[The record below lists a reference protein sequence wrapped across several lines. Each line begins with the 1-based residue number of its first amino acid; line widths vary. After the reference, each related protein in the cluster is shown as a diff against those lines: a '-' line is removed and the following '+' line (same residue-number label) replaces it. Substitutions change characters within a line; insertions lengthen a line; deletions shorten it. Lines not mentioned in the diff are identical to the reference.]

1 MDTERDSDG
10 AEEAAAP
17 DHGESDSRTGPS
29 TGYSNGGPRWRRQ
42 GASQDRSGAAR
53 PRGSSYLPDKLS
65 LRARLTLI
73 YGMLFFAAG
82 SLLVLVNYVVVA
94 GILNQFD
101 LLLVVQGDQLVPD
114 QQVADQLKAQLIE
127 SVLGDLTRYSI
138 IGLVV
143 VGLLAVILGYVVAG
157 RALSP
162 LHRIT
167 RTARRLSERSLH
179 ERIALGGPDDEIK
192 ELADTFDGMLAR
204 LDHAFDAQRR
214 FVANASHELRTP
226 LAINRTLLEVAL
238 ADPDASADLKAIAR
252 TLMETNTRHE
262 RLIEGLLFLAKSDR
276 ELSARSPVDLNEVA
290 TTVLGQ
296 LSEEVSE
303 AGLQLRT
310 DLHPAPM
317 VGDPVLLERLV
328 ANLVENAIRYNTTDG
343 EVIVRVGP
351 HDGAAA
357 VQVENPGPVIPAY
370 EVSDLFD
377 PFRRGSGDRVSSR
390 NSAGLGLSIVR
401 SVVRAHGGELRAWP
415 RPGGGLVVTA
425 RFPESATTTD
435 PERRTD
441 PDGIVSVPTTQASN

>member
-1 MDTERDSDG
+1 MDATSSAPGQGPARSQP
-10 AEEAAAP
+10 EAA
-17 DHGESDSRTGPS
+17 TGGN
-29 TGYSNGGPRWRRQ
+29 TGPRWRIQ
-42 GASQDRSGAAR
+42 GATDEHVTNAR
-53 PRGSSYLPDKLS
+53 PRGSSHLPDKLS

-82 SLLVLVNYVVVA
+82 SLLILVNYIVVA
-94 GILNQFD
+94 SILNQFD

-114 QQVADQLKAQLIE
+114 EQVADALRAQLIE

-143 VGLLAVILGYVVAG
+143 VGLLAVVLGYVVAG

-238 ADPDASADLKAIAR
+238 ADPEASADLKAIAR

-262 RLIEGLLFLAKSDR
+262 KLIEGLLFLAKSDR
-276 ELSARSPVDLNEVA
+276 ELSSRSPVDLREVA
-290 TTVLGQ
+290 STVLGQ
-296 LSEEVSE
+296 LAEEVRE
-303 AGLQLRT
+303 AGLRLRI
-310 DLHPAPM
+310 DLHTASLA
-317 VGDPVLLERLV
+317 GDPVLLERLV
-328 ANLVENAIRYNTTDG
+328 ANLLENAIRYNTSDG
-343 EVIVRVGP
+343 EVIVRVGR
-351 HDGAAA
+351 HDGVPAI
-357 VQVENPGPVIPAY
+357 QVENPGPVIPAY
-370 EVSDLFD
+370 EVSGLFD
-377 PFRRGSGDRVSSR
+377 PFRRGSGDRVSGR

-415 RPGGGLVVTA
+415 RPNGGLVVTA
-425 RFPESATTTD
+425 RFPTGEANM
-435 PERRTD
+435 PREHHTD
-441 PDGIVSVPTTQASN
+441 PDGVVSVPTAHPHD